1 MDLLIDSN
9 VVLDVI
15 LNREPF
21 FELSEKVLSLGLN
34 DNINAYISA
43 ASVTDIYYRESGVK
57 APCFSCGDETA
68 HFS

>member
-43 ASVTDIYYRESGVK
+43 ASVTDIYLPRKRRES
-57 APCFSCGDETA
+57 PLL
-68 HFS
+68 